1 MLNKIVL
8 RKKLHQRR
16 KEIPPSLRRKK
27 SLCIF
32 LKLSREPLFLRAEHV
47 ALYYS
52 LPGEVE
58 TRFFLKKVLK
68 TKKVYLPRVH
78 SRSRTL
84 TFRRICGLS
93 DLERGVYSIREPK
106 VRCPK
111 ASPSRMN
118 LILVPGVGFDKRG
131 RRLGRGGGYYDRLL
145 SRAGKAWKVGI
156 CFREQLVKKIP
167 VCRHDVLMNQ
177 VITD

>member
-84 TFRRICGLS
+84 TFRRIRGLS
-93 DLERGVYSIREPK
+93 DLERGAYSIREPK
-106 VRCPK
+106 ARCLK
-111 ASPSRMN
+111 RGASRMD

-145 SRAGKAWKVGI
+145 RQAPQVPKIGV

-167 VCRHDVLMNQ
+167 CQAHDILVGK